1 MTKRAA
7 IGETI
12 MRKTRRAT
20 LCLGKPLFFGY
31 NPSTATNYAENARKS
46 EGNGPYG
53 QAFAISMTFLRS
65 MNLTGRK
72 TAKNSNKGFQPT
84 THKLLARH
92 TLSLAT
98 HRYGTVRGSR
108 LTPDVGTRIYMATA
122 RTMDLRPLRRNDHDR
137 AGMIWEAKPGT
148 ANENGC
154 QQDVPPY
161 AAQGAPKVNFNVGSG
176 NI

>member
-1 MTKRAA
+1 MTKRAISGKNTMRGA
-7 IGETI
+7 HET
-12 MRKTRRAT
+12 A
-20 LCLGKPLFFGY
+20 LQPEKPLFFGY

-53 QAFAISMTFLRS
+53 QAFAISMTFLSS

-108 LTPDVGTRIYMATA
+108 LTPDVGIIYTA
-122 RTMDLRPLRRNDHDR
+122 Y
-137 AGMIWEAKPGT
+137 K
-148 ANENGC
+148 
-154 QQDVPPY
+154 
-161 AAQGAPKVNFNVGSG
+161 
-176 NI
+176 

>member
-1 MTKRAA
+1 MTTRAA

-20 LCLGKPLFFGY
+20 LCLGKPLFLGY
-31 NPSTATNYAENARKS
+31 NPSAATNYAENARKS

-65 MNLTGRK
+65 MNPTGRK

-84 THKLLARH
+84 THKVLARH

-98 HRYGTVRGSR
+98 HPYGTVRGSW
-108 LTPDVGTRIYMATA
+108 LTPDVGIIYTA
-122 RTMDLRPLRRNDHDR
+122 Y
-137 AGMIWEAKPGT
+137 K
-148 ANENGC
+148 
-154 QQDVPPY
+154 
-161 AAQGAPKVNFNVGSG
+161 
-176 NI
+176 

>member
-1 MTKRAA
+1 MTKRAT

-46 EGNGPYG
+46 EENGPYG
-53 QAFAISMTFLRS
+53 QFSEISMTFLRS

-92 TLSLAT
+92 TISLAT
-98 HRYGTVRGSR
+98 HLSGTVCGSR
-108 LTPDVGTRIYMATA
+108 LTPDVGI
-122 RTMDLRPLRRNDHDR
+122 
-137 AGMIWEAKPGT
+137 I
-148 ANENGC
+148 
-154 QQDVPPY
+154 
-161 AAQGAPKVNFNVGSG
+161 
-176 NI
+176 

>member
-20 LCLGKPLFFGY
+20 LCVGKPIFSGY
-31 NPSTATNYAENARKS
+31 NPSTATNYAENAHKA
-46 EGNGPYG
+46 EKHGFYEPV
-53 QAFAISMTFLRS
+53 FAISMTILRS

-84 THKLLARH
+84 THKVLARH

-98 HRYGTVRGSR
+98 HPYGTIRGSR
-108 LTPDVGTRIYMATA
+108 LTPDVGIIYTA
-122 RTMDLRPLRRNDHDR
+122 Y
-137 AGMIWEAKPGT
+137 K
-148 ANENGC
+148 
-154 QQDVPPY
+154 
-161 AAQGAPKVNFNVGSG
+161 
-176 NI
+176 

>member
-20 LCLGKPLFFGY
+20 LCLGKPLFSGY

-46 EGNGPYG
+46 EESGPYG
-53 QAFAISMTFLRS
+53 QVFAISTTLFRIT
-65 MNLTGRK
+65 NLTGPK
-72 TAKNSNKGFQPT
+72 TAKILNKGFQPT

-98 HRYGTVRGSR
+98 HPYGTVSGSR
-108 LTPDVGTRIYMATA
+108 LTPDVG
-122 RTMDLRPLRRNDHDR
+122 
-137 AGMIWEAKPGT
+137 
-148 ANENGC
+148 
-154 QQDVPPY
+154 
-161 AAQGAPKVNFNVGSG
+161 PKT
-176 NI
+176 IK

>member
-7 IGETI
+7 IGKTI
-12 MRKTRRAT
+12 TRKTRRAT
-20 LCLGKPLFFGY
+20 LCLEKPLFSGY
-31 NPSTATNYAENARKS
+31 NPSTATNYAENAHKT
-46 EGNGPYG
+46 EENGPYG
-53 QAFAISMTFLRS
+53 QLSAISMTFLRS

-108 LTPDVGTRIYMATA
+108 LTPDVGIIYTA
-122 RTMDLRPLRRNDHDR
+122 Y
-137 AGMIWEAKPGT
+137 K
-148 ANENGC
+148 
-154 QQDVPPY
+154 
-161 AAQGAPKVNFNVGSG
+161 
-176 NI
+176 